1 MLISW
6 EWLSDYIKLDES
18 IDKVVDRWAL
28 SGLNHESTHEVEG
41 DSVIDLEVTSNR
53 ADCLLRAAPS
63 AQSSAQDF
71 KGIGA

>member
-53 ADCLLRAAPS
+53 ADCL
-63 AQSSAQDF
+63 
-71 KGIGA
+71 GHIGKIALPRLVRDTLQG